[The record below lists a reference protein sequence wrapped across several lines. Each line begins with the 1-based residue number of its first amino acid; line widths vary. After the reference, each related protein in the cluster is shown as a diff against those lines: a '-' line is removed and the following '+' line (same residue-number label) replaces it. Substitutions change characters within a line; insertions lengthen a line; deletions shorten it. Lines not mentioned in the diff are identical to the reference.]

1 MFDSTHN
8 PRIISN
14 DLAASC
20 RRSWTI
26 RSANRTLEL
35 GPTPVLMGI
44 VNVTPDS
51 FSDGGKFLDP
61 ARAVSHALE
70 LTAQGAKIIDIG
82 GESTRPGSPEV
93 SAEEESARVLP
104 VITALRRQSS
114 VWISIDTRKPSVAR
128 AALDAGADL
137 VNDISA
143 LADPDMGK
151 VVARAACPVVLM
163 HMQGTPATMQL
174 HPVYDDVVADVC
186 RELRCSLARAVAAGI
201 DLEQT
206 IIDPGFGFGKTFDH
220 NLALLA
226 RLGELRSLGRPILV
240 GTSRKAFLGRLL
252 GNAPPDARL
261 PATIATTLWTRAAG
275 AAIFRVHD
283 VAEVAAALTVAAAI
297 ERGAM

>member
-1 MFDSTHN
+1 MPDPT
-8 PRIISN
+8 PIN
-14 DLAASC
+14 DLAAC
-20 RRSWTI
+20 QRRSWTI
-26 RSANRTLEL
+26 RSHNRSLEL
-35 GPTPVLMGI
+35 GPTPILMGI

-51 FSDGGKFLDP
+51 FSDGGRFFDTG
-61 ARAVSHALE
+61 RAVAHGLE
-70 LTAQGAKIIDIG
+70 LASHGAAIIDIG
-82 GESTRPGSPEV
+82 GESTRPGSPELP
-93 SAEEESARVLP
+93 ADQESARVLP
-104 VITALRRQSS
+104 VIAELRRQSS

-151 VVARAACPVVLM
+151 IVARAGCPVVLM

-174 HPVYDDVVADVC
+174 NPVYDEVVADVC
-186 RELRCSLARAVAAGI
+186 RELRRRLARAVDAGI
-201 DLEQT
+201 DPEQT

-252 GNAPPDARL
+252 GDAAPDARL

-283 VAEVAAALTVAAAI
+283 VAEVAAALTVVAAI
-297 ERGAM
+297 ERAV

>member
-1 MFDSTHN
+1 MPDPT
-8 PRIISN
+8 PIN
-14 DLAASC
+14 DLAAC
-20 RRSWTI
+20 QRRSWTI
-26 RSANRTLEL
+26 RSHNRSLEL
-35 GPTPVLMGI
+35 GPTPILMGI

-51 FSDGGKFLDP
+51 FSDGGRFDTG
-61 ARAVSHALE
+61 RAVAHGLE
-70 LTAQGAKIIDIG
+70 LASHGAAIIDIG
-82 GESTRPGSPEV
+82 GESTRPGSPELP
-93 SAEEESARVLP
+93 ADQESARVLP
-104 VITALRRQSS
+104 VIAELRRQSS

-151 VVARAACPVVLM
+151 IVARAGCPVVLM

-174 HPVYDDVVADVC
+174 NPVYDEVVADVC
-186 RELRCSLARAVAAGI
+186 RELRRRLARAVDAGI
-201 DLEQT
+201 DPEQT

-252 GNAPPDARL
+252 GDAAPDARL

-283 VAEVAAALTVAAAI
+283 VAEVAAALTVVAAI
-297 ERGAM
+297 ERAV

>member
-1 MFDSTHN
+1 MPDPT
-8 PRIISN
+8 PIK
-14 DLAASC
+14 DLAAC
-20 RRSWTI
+20 QRRSWTI
-26 RSANRTLEL
+26 RSANKSLEL
-35 GPTPVLMGI
+35 GPMPILMGI
-44 VNVTPDS
+44 VNVTPES
-51 FSDGGKFLDP
+51 FSDGGQFLDP
-61 ARAVSHALE
+61 GRAVAHALE
-70 LTAQGAKIIDIG
+70 LAAQGAAIIDIG
-82 GESTRPGSPEV
+82 GESTRPGSPELP
-93 SAEEESARVLP
+93 ADEEAARVLP
-104 VITALRRQSS
+104 VIAELRRQSS

-143 LADPDMGK
+143 LADPDMAPLL
-151 VVARAACPVVLM
+151 ARAGCPVVLM
-163 HMQGTPATMQL
+163 HMQGAPATMQL
-174 HPVYDDVVADVC
+174 NPVYDEVVADVC

-252 GNAPPDARL
+252 DNAPPAARL
-261 PATIATTLWTRAAG
+261 PGTIATTLWTRAAG

-283 VAEVAAALTVAAAI
+283 VAEVAAALTVVAAI
-297 ERGAM
+297 ERGDCRT